1 MPFAGTIVS
10 HDLSLHTGLVLP
22 DGNSQ
27 AISFTEGDVLNWHR
41 NIALF
46 GQRVSFEVVQTPQG
60 YAAIQMFLLNE
71 KPPRSFESREIVA
84 SLVAPLMVAATTY
97 MLSHLLLLPP
107 LFAYLP
113 AINFITAIMFFLV
126 TGTPR
131 SQRPRPPEIM
141 LLVLAI
147 CGGAPILLPLIMFT
161 RTRLRSEGILVLV
174 FALLLMQAV
183 ILKKY
188 YPHIFDR
195 DMWHLYFSA
204 AEIQQLHIPT
214 FGEATR

>member
-10 HDLSLHTGLVLP
+10 HDLSLHTGLVIP
-22 DGNSQ
+22 DGNPQ

-41 NIALF
+41 NCPLF

-71 KPPRSFESREIVA
+71 KTPRSFDSRDLTA

-97 MLSHLLLLPP
+97 MLSHFLLLPP

-126 TGTPR
+126 TATPR
-131 SQRPRPPEIM
+131 TQRPRPPEMM
-141 LLVLAI
+141 LFVLGI
-147 CGGAPILLPLIMFT
+147 CGGAPILLPLIIFT
-161 RTRLRSEGILVLV
+161 RTRLRSEGVLVLV

-183 ILKKY
+183 ILKRY
-188 YPHIFDR
+188 YPHVYDP
-195 DMWHLYFSA
+195 DMWKLYFSA
-204 AEIQQLHIPT
+204 AELHQMQLPN
-214 FGEATR
+214 

>member
-22 DGNSQ
+22 DGSTQ

-41 NIALF
+41 NSPLY
-46 GQRVSFEVVQTPQG
+46 GQRVSFEVVQTPKG

-71 KPPRSFESREIVA
+71 KPPRSFDSRDLTA
-84 SLVAPLMVAATTY
+84 SLVAPVMVAATTY
-97 MLSHLLLLPP
+97 MLSHFLLLPP

-113 AINFITAIMFFLV
+113 AINFISAIMFFLV

-131 SQRPRPPEIM
+131 TQRPRPPELI
-141 LLVLAI
+141 LFVLAI
-147 CGGAPILLPLIMFT
+147 CGGAPILFPLIIFT
-161 RTRLRSEGILVLV
+161 RTRLRSEGVLVLV

-183 ILKKY
+183 ILKRY
-188 YPHIFDR
+188 YPHVYDPEI
-195 DMWHLYFSA
+195 WKLYFSA
-204 AEIQQLHIPT
+204 AELHQMQLPN
-214 FGEATR
+214 